1 MYDRSKPCPSN
12 RRLIKVLT
20 GTASSHSN
28 TATFGERLTGDLSC
42 FMQSAQKAD
51 SREVALDDVRLVTQ
65 MAAGESAALGRFY
78 DRWSAHV
85 YATVMAIVRSAQD
98 AEEIVD
104 DCFWQAWN
112 QASRFDPS
120 RGHVK
125 SWILNIARSRA
136 LDRLKAVKRRREED
150 LDSAPADLFA
160 TPSAT
165 EDRLDEETRARQV
178 AVALEILPSA
188 QRQVLEMA
196 YYGGLT
202 QTEIAESTGEA
213 LGTVKTRIRLGMQK
227 LRETLGPLER
237 SRS

>member
-1 MYDRSKPCPSN
+1 M
-12 RRLIKVLT
+12 LT
-20 GTASSHSN
+20 AATSSH
-28 TATFGERLTGDLSC
+28 APMVMFGERLVYDLSS
-42 FMQSAQKAD
+42 FMQSAEKAGIG
-51 SREVALDDVRLVTQ
+51 EFALDDVRMVKQ

-85 YATVMAIVRSAQD
+85 YATVMAIVRSDQD
-98 AEEIVD
+98 AEEIVG

-112 QASRFDPS
+112 QASRFDAS
-120 RGHVK
+120 RGQVK

-150 LDSAPADLFA
+150 LESAPADLFA
-160 TPSAT
+160 APSMV
-165 EDRLDEETRARQV
+165 EEQLDEETRARQV
-178 AVALEILPSA
+178 AVALRVLPLA

-202 QTEIAESTGEA
+202 QTEIADSTGEA

-237 SRS
+237 STS

>member
-1 MYDRSKPCPSN
+1 MPSRN
-12 RRLIKVLT
+12 RDVI
-20 GTASSHSN
+20 
-28 TATFGERLTGDLSC
+28 FGERLVNDLSYV
-42 FMQSAQKAD
+42 MLSSQLAD
-51 SREVALDDVRLVTQ
+51 ANEIVLDDVRLVKR
-65 MAAGESAALGRFY
+65 MASGESAALGQFY

-85 YATVMAIVRSAQD
+85 HATVMAIVRSAQD

-112 QASRFDPS
+112 QASRFDAS
-120 RGHVK
+120 RGQVK

-160 TPSAT
+160 APSLT
-165 EDRLDEETRARQV
+165 EDRIDEETRARQV
-178 AVALEILPSA
+178 AVALKVLPVA

-202 QTEIAESTGEA
+202 QSEIADSTGEA

-237 SRS
+237 SSS

>member
-1 MYDRSKPCPSN
+1 MFTE
-12 RRLIKVLT
+12 VA
-20 GTASSHSN
+20 GSHTN
-28 TATFGERLTGDLSC
+28 GLRFGERVVDNLSC
-42 FMQSAQKAD
+42 FMQSVEKSAGL
-51 SREVALDDVRLVTQ
+51 EIALDDIRLVKQ

-112 QASRFDPS
+112 QASRFDAS
-120 RGHVK
+120 RGQVK

-150 LDSAPADLFA
+150 IESAPADLFA
-160 TPSAT
+160 APAVV
-165 EDRLDEETRARQV
+165 EERLDEETRARQV
-178 AVALEILPSA
+178 AVALKVLPLA

-202 QTEIAESTGEA
+202 QTEIADSTGEA

-227 LRETLGPLER
+227 LRETLGPQER
-237 SRS
+237 SNS